1 MKNQLTYNESQLI
14 FTILI
19 KKMGYAKSELLSDS
33 SGSVLN
39 GLLKDD
45 FVRHSICHH
54 ANEIKKDVV
63 KKHNLKDVIKSLNTK
78 FEYNVKEVI

>member
-19 KKMGYAKSELLSDS
+19 KKMGYAKSELLSDP
-33 SGSVLN
+33 SGSILN

-45 FVRHSICHH
+45 FVRHSICCH

-63 KKHNLKDVIKSLNTK
+63 KKHNLKDVIQSLNTK
-78 FEYNVKEVI
+78 FEYNVKEVA